1 MEEDKKIKDRIIEH
15 YEDLLKSAIVRE
27 EYENAAKYKKFI
39 DNLKK
44 SGEKN

>member
-1 MEEDKKIKDRIIEH
+1 MEDDKKIKENIIEH
-15 YEDLLKSAIVRE
+15 YEDLLKSAIEKE
-27 EYENAAKYKKFI
+27 EYENAAKYKKYI